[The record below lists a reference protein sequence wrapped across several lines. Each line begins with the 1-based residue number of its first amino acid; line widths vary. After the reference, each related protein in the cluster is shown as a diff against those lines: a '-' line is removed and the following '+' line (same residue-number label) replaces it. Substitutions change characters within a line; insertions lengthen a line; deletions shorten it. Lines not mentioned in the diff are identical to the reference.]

1 MKEKP
6 LSKNVAE
13 ALNYYFDEINIDSRS
28 QEEIDE
34 FKRDLKNAY
43 DTLKQ
48 FTEHYKL

>member
-1 MKEKP
+1 MRKI
-6 LSKNVAE
+6 SKNVAE
-13 ALNYYFDEINIDSRS
+13 ALNYYFDEIDIDSRS

-48 FTEHYKL
+48 FVEHYKL